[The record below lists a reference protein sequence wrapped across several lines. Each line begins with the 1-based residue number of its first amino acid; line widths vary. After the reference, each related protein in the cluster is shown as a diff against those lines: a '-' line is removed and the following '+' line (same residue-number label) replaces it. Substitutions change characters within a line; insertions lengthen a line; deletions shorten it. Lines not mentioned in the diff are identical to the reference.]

1 MQYVNIHEFARDE
14 EFYDSIDN
22 LFGWSRN
29 IRSDCWDQYFDIK
42 KGSILKKWNSAIKL
56 ARTNV
61 QSLLDFY
68 TMFAQLDP
76 DDVKNAIQNIVD
88 FERRKLEE
96 KAIERNDI
104 QKVLESANHL
114 WNQGTH
120 FSYSWSY
127 SVSHEIDD
135 IIEPVLQKKDPDLE
149 KYGSDNM
156 ISHSLRACMCKLSAL
171 ILLETVGSL
180 PIFSETKEK
189 ARAQVEALAR
199 FSYDV
204 KPSAY
209 HCQNVEFKLRL
220 DGETE
225 ITAREWGGE
234 ESRDPGELECK
245 FSYKD
250 LAKGYY
256 SFREKGIPLLGS
268 YVCRFQGMRS
278 LIISVEE
285 VDPDDVE
292 KAAKKLRVE
301 PDLRDV
307 KVYKVTEGY
316 SFKQKKLGGPWSAY
330 NLTVH
335 KIPEDSH
342 FVVEGNKPPQSEEG
356 YTILTSL
363 GRALGSR
370 NKKTQNNIISM
381 MNFDD

>member
-1 MQYVNIHEFARDE
+1 MQYVNIYEFTKDE

-42 KGSILKKWNSAIKL
+42 KGSILKKWNPAIKL
-56 ARTNV
+56 AKTNV
-61 QSLLDFY
+61 KALLDFY
-68 TMFAQLDP
+68 TIFAQIDP
-76 DDVKNAIQNIVD
+76 DDVENAIQEVVD
-88 FERRKLEE
+88 LERRRLEE

-104 QKVLESANHL
+104 QKVLEASSHL

-120 FSYSWSY
+120 FIYSWSY
-127 SVSHEIDD
+127 SVSNEIDN

-149 KYGSDNM
+149 KYGSENM

-180 PIFSETKEK
+180 PVFSENKEK
-189 ARAQVEALAR
+189 ARAQVEALTR

-204 KPSAY
+204 KPSY
-209 HCQNVEFKLRL
+209 NCQNVEFKLKL

-225 ITAREWGGE
+225 IIAREWEGE
-234 ESRDPGELECK
+234 ESRDPGELDCK

-250 LAKGYY
+250 LAKGYD

-268 YVCRFQGMRS
+268 YTCRFQSMRS

-285 VDPDDVE
+285 VDPDDIE

-316 SFKQKKLGGPWSAY
+316 SFKQKKLGGPWSVFD
-330 NLTVH
+330 LTVH

-342 FVVEGNKPPQSEEG
+342 FVVEDNKPPRSEEG

-370 NKKTQNNIISM
+370 TKKTQNNIISM